1 MTKVYLDVCCLNRP
15 FNDQTQDRIRLEAVA
30 VLSILTRIEN
40 GEILS
45 ISSTVVQTE
54 INNNSNQELKLRLQE
69 LVSDATEFIT
79 VGKEQINRADALQKL
94 GFHLFDALHLAC
106 AETAGVDVFLTTD
119 DRLLRLALRVKDQ
132 LIVRVANPENW
143 LMEVIADERN
153 DE

>member
-30 VLSILTRIEN
+30 APSILTRIEN

-54 INNNSNQELKLRLQE
+54 INNNSNQELQLRLQE

-79 VGKEQINRADALQKL
+79 VGKKQINRADALQKL

-106 AETAGVDVFLTTD
+106 AETAGASIFLTTD
-119 DRLLRLALRVKDQ
+119 DRLLRLALRTQEQ
-132 LIVRVANPENW
+132 LTVRVANPATW
-143 LMEVIADERN
+143 LMEVIANERN